1 MEDEQ
6 REAMFN
12 GWKLKE
18 DEKHRNCKNHRWTY
32 GGISNSNFT
41 FTVSDGYCTYSY
53 PLNISTNNSV
63 YDVVKKIYKA
73 FKLKKEN
80 GTLVKP

>member
-32 GGISNSNFT
+32 AEPIHCFDCGMQKTKFDELQKQ
-41 FTVSDGYCTYSY
+41 V
-53 PLNISTNNSV
+53 
-63 YDVVKKIYKA
+63 
-73 FKLKKEN
+73 
-80 GTLVKP
+80 